1 MDLTINQRSTQQ
13 GSGWWAWEVWIDGP
27 DSLLDQVEA
36 VVYTLHP
43 TFPNPRQRVTDRGSR
58 FALRSGGWGEFMIYG
73 EVNMRDGETVS
84 LRHYLRLQ
92 EVATGSGRTLF
103 LTCAKE
109 DENLTDDIQ
118 DRLEKGGF
126 EILRVLDQ
134 PAFSKAT
141 AAIVVMSSDKSPWF
155 DNDLRVIRESN
166 TPLLI
171 ITLQSFQVPP
181 CVAAY
186 RCPPNLQPNPDT
198 RASATVTWL
207 LQVLDRPQVAWDQ
220 DSLPPLASAFW
231 NRRLALAVEDLR
243 HASQCVFPVI
253 GSAGFQ
259 SVAVA
264 VARDLV
270 IAPADGLSS
279 EGLKLR
285 LPSGECP
292 IKPIAPPKE
301 LVVFRL
307 PVELATFLTLA
318 QSSPANPLVA
328 ALSIDG
334 ERRFKLSPGWLTG
347 AVQSYQVNHDSRSTT
362 PGAAVVSLENGLLLG
377 IDLLLGRT
385 LPAAVIRELL
395 PADANFGRSV
405 ELESVQEEF
414 FERAKSKPEDYA
426 NRKGYDP
433 KFLGVAVPLPQTD
446 RQIELLPYANFSVAL
461 STNRHLTLYAVVNI
475 NGHRLVEKHRAGDP
489 WQLDPRV
496 PSDIQVGGHYYTG
509 TPLDRGHMVRRVDPV
524 WGENADQAEMD
535 TFHYPNSCPQHKNLN
550 RKTWNDLEDYI
561 YVNLQREDLRV
572 TVFTGPVLAGDDA
585 IFHGLQLPKEFWK
598 VVVML
603 RNDGQLS
610 ATAYLLSQE
619 DMVEG
624 LEFVYG
630 EFRTYQV
637 SVELIEKKTGLSFGN
652 LRNFDPA
659 AKRST
664 LEAVA
669 RAPAEIRGPQDLK
682 LDSPAVASKLTLA
695 AAVPAAA
702 QGPTAAGGVWVEP
715 DEGERQLSAALDTFD
730 WSTVQQLLK
739 DLIDR
744 LARNPSDF
752 DEPFARRVLSRLQR
766 KRRFGQ
772 MTRVGDAFLQAG
784 FTGHQ
789 VRRRYAQ
796 ALIDQGIFHAAE
808 HVLRAVVADTLVPPF
823 EQEEAQGLLG
833 RIGKQI
839 YVNADAPANSRNV
852 ARLQNAVDSYWL
864 SYVLDPAAN
873 YWHGI
878 NVVACLR
885 RAETD
890 GIQLHSPA
898 APEKVA
904 TEILKNLQNR
914 ENQSKTG
921 ELSPF
926 ELATFLEVYV
936 ALRQFADAIKR
947 AKTYAECKDADA
959 FEIASTL
966 RQLEE
971 VWRLRD
977 NQEPG
982 GTILPILRAAL
993 LRRAGGSL
1001 QLSASNVRAN
1011 LEKVFGSDHSV
1022 SLQWY
1027 TEGLERAKS
1036 IARIE
1041 TNGKG
1046 FGTGWLVNSTDFFPG
1061 RTGLLLL
1068 TNAHVIGP
1076 ATSDRYPDSLR
1087 PEDATVHFQI
1097 QDWKIPAGKIEFHSP
1112 VNELDATFLELPN
1125 LPPGASALPLE
1136 AIVLEVA
1143 NPPQRLYIIGH
1154 PGGRD
1159 LEFSLQDNH
1168 LIAANERLVHYRT
1181 PSEGGSS
1188 GSPVF
1193 GPSDWKVVALHHAG
1207 RKDMPRLDGQPGTY
1221 EANEG
1226 IALAA
1231 LLKLTSSTLS
1241 ARVVN
1246 RT

>member
-1 MDLTINQRSTQQ
+1 MDLSINQRSKQQ
-13 GSGWWAWEVWIDGP
+13 GAGWWAWEVWLDGP
-27 DSLLDQVEA
+27 DSDLDQVEA
-36 VVYTLHP
+36 VVYILHP
-43 TFPNPRQRVTDRGSR
+43 TFPDSRQRVTDRASR
-58 FALRSGGWGEFMIYG
+58 FALRSGGWGEFMIYA
-73 EVNMRDGETVS
+73 EVSMRSGETTS
-84 LRHYLRLQ
+84 LRHYLRFQ
-92 EVATGSGRTLF
+92 EVAAGSGRTLF
-103 LTCAKE
+103 LTGAKQ

-126 EILRVLDQ
+126 EILRVPD
-134 PAFSKAT
+134 PATFSKAT
-141 AAIVVMSSDKSPWF
+141 AAIVVMSSNKSPWF
-155 DNDLRVIRESN
+155 DSDLQIISESH
-166 TPLLI
+166 TPLLVI
-171 ITLQSFQVPP
+171 ALQSFQIPP

-186 RCPPNLQPNPDT
+186 RCPPNPGT
-198 RASATVTWL
+198 RANAAVAWL
-207 LQVLDRPQVAWDQ
+207 LQVLDRPQLPWDH
-220 DSLPPLASAFW
+220 DILPPMPSAFW
-231 NRRLALAVEDLR
+231 NRRLALAAEDLKR
-243 HASQCVFPVI
+243 ASQCVFPVI
-253 GSAGFQ
+253 GAAGFQ

-270 IAPADGLSS
+270 IAPSDGLPS

-285 LPSGECP
+285 LAAGDCP
-292 IKPIAPPKE
+292 IEQVGPPKE
-301 LVVFRL
+301 LAVFRL
-307 PVELATFLTLA
+307 PVELATFFKLA
-318 QSSPANPLVA
+318 QTNPASPLVA

-334 ERRFKLSPGWLTG
+334 ERRVNLSPGWLTS
-347 AVQSYQVNHDSRSTT
+347 AAQSYQLNHDAKSSTL
-362 PGAAVVSLENGLLLG
+362 GAAVVSLENGSLLG
-377 IDLLLGRT
+377 FDLHRGRT
-385 LPAAVIRELL
+385 LPAALIRDLM
-395 PADANFGRSV
+395 PPNANFVRSA
-405 ELESVQEEF
+405 ELESVQEDF
-414 FERAKSKPEDYA
+414 FERAKLKPEDYA
-426 NRKGYDP
+426 NRKGYDSN
-433 KFLGVAVPLPQTD
+433 FLGVSVPLPLTD
-446 RQIELLPYANFSVAL
+446 KQIDLLPYTNFSVAL
-461 STNRHLTLYAVVNI
+461 STDRHLSLYAVVNI

-496 PSDIQVGGHYYTG
+496 SADVQVGGSYYAG

-524 WGENADQAEMD
+524 WGEDANQAELD

-561 YVNLQREDLRV
+561 YANLQREDLKV
-572 TVFTGPVLAGDDA
+572 TVFNGPVLAGDDA

-598 VVVML
+598 VVVMV
-603 RNDGQLS
+603 RDDGKLS

-619 DMVEG
+619 DMIEG

-637 SVELIEKKTGLSFGN
+637 SIELIEKRTSLNFGN
-652 LRNFDPA
+652 LRDFDPA
-659 AKRST
+659 VKRTT
-664 LEAVA
+664 LEAAA
-669 RAPAEIRGPQDLK
+669 RAPEEIRGPQDLK
-682 LDSPAVASKLTLA
+682 LGNAAGTSKLDHA
-695 AAVPAAA
+695 AAAPS
-702 QGPTAAGGVWVEP
+702 TAPGRTATGSVWQDA
-715 DEGERQLSAALDTFD
+715 DEGERQLSGALDTFD
-730 WSTVQQLLK
+730 WSTVQQLLT

-744 LARNPSDF
+744 LARNPKSF

-796 ALIDQGIFHAAE
+796 ALVDQGVFHAAE
-808 HVLRAVVADTLVPPF
+808 HVLRAVIADTSVPPF

-864 SYVLDPAAN
+864 SYVLDPTEN

-890 GIQLHSPA
+890 SVKLQSPA

-904 TEILKNLQNR
+904 MDVLKNLQNR

-921 ELSPF
+921 VLPAF
-926 ELATFLEVYV
+926 ELATFLEVYL
-936 ALRQFADAIKR
+936 ALGQFPEAIKR
-947 AKTYAECKDADA
+947 AKMYAECKDADA

-977 NQEPG
+977 DQEPG

-993 LRRAGGSL
+993 LKKEGGSL
-1001 QLSASNVRAN
+1001 QLSASNVRSN
-1011 LEKVFGSDHSV
+1011 LEKVFGSDRSV
-1022 SLQWY
+1022 SLKWY
-1027 TEGLERAKS
+1027 TDGLESAKS

-1046 FGTGWLVNSTDFFPG
+1046 FGTGWLVNSADFFPG

-1076 ATSDRYPDSLR
+1076 VSPDRYPDSLR

-1097 QDWKIPAGKIEFHSP
+1097 QDWKIPAGQVVFHSP

-1125 LPPGASALPLE
+1125 IPTGASALLLE
-1136 AIVLEVA
+1136 AKVLEVA

-1168 LIAANERLVHYRT
+1168 LLAANERLVHYRT

-1193 GPSDWKVVALHHAG
+1193 GPTDWKVVALHHAG
-1207 RKDMPRLDGQPGTY
+1207 RKDMPRLDGQAGTY

-1226 IALAA
+1226 IALGA
-1231 LLKLTSSTLS
+1231 LLKVTSSTLF